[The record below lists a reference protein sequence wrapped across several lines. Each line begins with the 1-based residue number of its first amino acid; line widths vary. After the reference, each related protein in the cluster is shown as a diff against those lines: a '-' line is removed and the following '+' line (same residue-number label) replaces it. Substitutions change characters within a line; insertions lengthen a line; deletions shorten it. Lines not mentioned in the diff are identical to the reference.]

1 MKLHHPVDLPLLQ
14 HLKAICQCVSKQQ
27 KLVCDVFGH
36 IFQRSTLH
44 HPLMLADL
52 AGAGPSSPSYVATS
66 ADLAGP
72 TSSPL
77 HGFKLAYLGVSK
89 GEEFSPLFGAGPHFV
104 VPEADLAA
112 ADLLGLSTM

>member
-1 MKLHHPVDLPLLQ
+1 
-14 HLKAICQCVSKQQ
+14 
-27 KLVCDVFGH
+27 
-36 IFQRSTLH
+36 
-44 HPLMLADL
+44 MLADL